1 MRHSSDTKQ
10 KWKNTIERPF
20 GSLLLALCS
29 ISLGIFE
36 GYLTL
41 PLFFPWKSDTT
52 MTWYAFLVIILFS
65 IAAIAQVFLG
75 GMLIFFFFINISKRL
90 YQHMFVLDSVLI
102 TCGITL
108 GFLLIVITF
117 SQLSHL
123 Y

>member
-1 MRHSSDTKQ
+1 
-10 KWKNTIERPF
+10 
-20 GSLLLALCS
+20 
-29 ISLGIFE
+29 
-36 GYLTL
+36 
-41 PLFFPWKSDTT
+41 